1 MALNKNAYAR
11 FCVIDYCIT
20 ERTFLASKKN
30 ILKKITDQLGEIS
43 ERQLEYDFTHMGM
56 EPFNAPVKSYRSGK
70 QYLYKYIDPKNTL
83 HKFRLPD
90 STLNQI
96 EDSLNILN
104 QMKGAPFLEP
114 MLDFLEENLS
124 KHNWKFSKAMHPAV
138 MFDENTELKGLEYF
152 RIIYDSI
159 IHRKVLEI
167 TYREFGKEESNRFT
181 ISPYL
186 LKNYNQRWF
195 LFGKNHSYSN
205 PKRIWNLPLDRIEK
219 ISQAH
224 DISYINIEFYN
235 WRQHFN
241 EIIGV
246 TFYEERQPIRIKLKF
261 SEARLPYVKT
271 KPIHSSQKPC
281 VDPETGLSYLEI
293 KVRPNRELIQKLLSF
308 GQDLEVLDPPE
319 IKNEMIQH
327 LEQALSKYK
336 KTE

>member
-11 FCVIDYCIT
+11 YCVIDYCLT
-20 ERTFLASKKN
+20 ERTFLPSKKN
-30 ILKKITDQLGEIS
+30 ILKKIADQLGEIS
-43 ERQLEYDFTHMGM
+43 VRQLEYDFNHMGM
-56 EPFNAPVKSYRSGK
+56 EPFNAPVESFRSGNRH
-70 QYLYKYIDPKNTL
+70 LYRYINPQHTL

-104 QMKGAPFLEP
+104 QMKGAPFIEP

-124 KHNWKFSKAMHPAV
+124 KHNRKFSKATHPAV

-152 RIIYDSI
+152 RIIYESI
-159 IHRKVLEI
+159 IHQKVLQI
-167 TYREFGKEESNRFT
+167 TYREFGKDSSNTFI

-195 LFGKNHSYSN
+195 LFGKNHSYPN

-219 ISQAH
+219 INQAN
-224 DISYINIEFYN
+224 DKEYRNIEFYN

-241 EIIGV
+241 EIVGV
-246 TFYEERQPIRIKLKF
+246 TFYEEKQAVRIKLKF
-261 SEARLPYVKT
+261 SESRLPYVKT

-281 VDPETGLSYLEI
+281 VDPETGESYLEI

-308 GQDLEVLDPPE
+308 GEDLEVISPQE

-327 LEQALSKYK
+327 LEQALANYK
-336 KTE
+336 K